1 MIQLYAQDK
10 AGSVARPVKELKAFQ
25 RVTLKPGESKQVS
38 FSLPA
43 SCLAFGR
50 NRKKMLKTAYEYS
63 QAIFLFSTV

>member
-1 MIQLYAQDK
+1 MIQPYAQDK
-10 AGSVARPVKELKAFQ
+10 GGSFIRTVKDLKAFQ

-43 SCLAFGR
+43 SCLAFVR